1 MNKKQYIQPNTV
13 CFQFN
18 CAQRMMAGSVIGAEV
33 FDDEFDPE
41 SMESLSRK
49 HSFWDDED
57 DNTEEWF

>member
-18 CAQRMMAGSVIGAEV
+18 CAQRMMAGSIIEAEV

-41 SMESLSRK
+41 SMESLSRRQNL
-49 HSFWDDED
+49 WDDED
-57 DNTEEWF
+57 DNTDDSF